1 MPLLVEAQAIDFASI
16 VRPGDTVAWGQANA
30 EPVPLTRQLIEQRHR
45 IGPFRVFLGASHFDT
60 CRPEHADCLEFV
72 SYCGAGSN
80 RALAKAGALDI
91 LPCHYSQFPQM
102 IESGTLRLDVL
113 LLQLA
118 PPDSH
123 GRYSLSI
130 AHEYLVPAIEHAR
143 VIVVEINEQAPWTY
157 GERYLRDEDIDVIVA
172 TSRVLPEDSP
182 RAAGAAE
189 LAIARHTASLI
200 EDGAT
205 IQLGLGAIPEAILAC
220 LADRRDLGIHS
231 GTIGDQVA
239 DLMERGVINNARKT
253 IDTGKTIAGVMMGG
267 RRIHAFAHRNEAI
280 EFRSTRYTH
289 DPDVLASIDRLVAIN
304 SAVEVDLSGQINAE
318 VAGGVYVGAVG
329 GALDFLRG
337 ARRSR
342 GGVPVIALPSTASNG
357 GSRIVASLNGPVST
371 PRSDA
376 GIVVTEYGVADLRG
390 LTLRQRRERMLAI
403 AHPDHRGALDRM
415 TGHSPPDRPANA
427 ARGTSSPSQ
436 PNPTGQTLQ
445 GNLT

>member
-1 MPLLVEAQAIDFASI
+1 MPVLLESNSVDFASI
-16 VRPGDTVAWGQANA
+16 VRPGDTVTWGQANA
-30 EPVPLTRQLIEQRHR
+30 EPLPLTQKLLEQRHG
-45 IGPFRVFLGASHFDT
+45 IGAFRVFLGASSFDT
-60 CRPEHADCLEFV
+60 CRPEHADRIEFV
-72 SYCGAGSN
+72 SYCGTGAN

-102 IESGTLRLDVL
+102 MESGRFPIDVL

-118 PPDSH
+118 PPDSQ

-130 AHEYLVPAIEHAR
+130 AHEYLIPALEHAR
-143 VIVVEINEQAPWTY
+143 IVVAEVNEQAPWTY
-157 GERYLRDEDIDVIVA
+157 GERYLRDDEIDFILP
-172 TSRVLPEDSP
+172 TSRALPETSHG
-182 RAAGAAE
+182 AASAAE
-189 LAIARHTASLI
+189 LAIAQHTAALI

-205 IQLGLGAIPEAILAC
+205 IQLGLGALPEAILGR
-220 LADRRDLGIHS
+220 LTDRRNLGIHS
-231 GTIGDQVA
+231 GAIGDKVA
-239 DLMERGVINNARKT
+239 DLMQCGVITNAHKT
-253 IDTGKTIAGVMMGG
+253 IDTGKTVAGVIMGG
-267 RRIHAFAHRNEAI
+267 RRIHAFAHRNDAI

-289 DPDVLASIDRLVAIN
+289 DPDVLAGIDRFVAIN

-318 VAGGVYVGAVG
+318 IAGGIYVGAVG

-342 GGVPVIALPSTASNG
+342 GGVPVIALPSTAGKG

-403 AHPDHRGALDRM
+403 AHPDHRGALDQM
-415 TGHSPPDRPANA
+415 AGVP
-427 ARGTSSPSQ
+427 SSSRA
-436 PNPTGQTLQ
+436 
-445 GNLT
+445 

>member
-1 MPLLVEAQAIDFASI
+1 MPVLLESNSVDFASI
-16 VRPGDTVAWGQANA
+16 VRPGDTVTWGQANA
-30 EPVPLTRQLIEQRHR
+30 EPFPLTRQLLEQRHS
-45 IGPFRVFLGASHFDT
+45 IGAFRVFLGASSVDT
-60 CRPEHADCLEFV
+60 CRPEHADCIDFV
-72 SYCGAGSN
+72 SYCGTGAN

-102 IESGTLRLDVL
+102 MDSGRFPIDVL

-118 PPDSH
+118 PPDSQ

-130 AHEYLVPAIEHAR
+130 AHEYLIPALEHAR
-143 VIVVEINEQAPWTY
+143 IVVAEVNEQAPWTY
-157 GERYLRDEDIDVIVA
+157 GERYLRDDEIDFILP
-172 TSRVLPEDSP
+172 TSRALPEISHGT
-182 RAAGAAE
+182 ASATE
-189 LAIARHTASLI
+189 LAIAQHAADLI

-205 IQLGLGAIPEAILAC
+205 LQLGLGAIPETILGC
-220 LADRRDLGIHS
+220 LADRRNLGIHS
-231 GTIGDQVA
+231 GTIGDKVA
-239 DLMERGVINNARKT
+239 DLMQSGVINNAHKT
-253 IDTGKTIAGVMMGG
+253 IDTGKTIAGVIMGSS
-267 RRIHAFAHRNEAI
+267 RIHAFAHRNDAI

-289 DPDVLASIDRLVAIN
+289 DPDVLAGIDRFVAVN

-318 VAGGVYVGAVG
+318 IAGGIYVGAVG

-342 GGVPVIALPSTASNG
+342 GGVPVIALPSIAGKG

-403 AHPDHRGALDRM
+403 AHPDHRGALDQM
-415 TGHSPPDRPANA
+415 AGVP
-427 ARGTSSPSQ
+427 SSSRA
-436 PNPTGQTLQ
+436 
-445 GNLT
+445 